1 MLCASVYSIANPAHH
16 RGVQTCEK
24 GMEMYC
30 EAAKTKDLAGAV
42 ARIEQNAASQLIA
55 ISYPLIRLITA
66 R

>member
-1 MLCASVYSIANPAHH
+1 
-16 RGVQTCEK
+16 
-24 GMEMYC
+24 MYC